1 MPKQP
6 ARSSKSKAHQKSKKK
21 TKVRSI
27 WVTIFLVLMMLH
39 GIVATYFF
47 YTLRTQEAALERHM
61 ILSLMVLHSL
71 ANILAAVGIW
81 YWKKWGLYVYAASTI
96 LGVVIGYISVGAYA
110 LFYMALPIL
119 ILGYLLRL
127 HWDYFE

>member
-1 MPKQP
+1 MPKQS
-6 ARSSKSKAHQKSKKK
+6 ARSSKSKAQQKSKKK

-27 WVTIFLVLMMLH
+27 WVTIFLALMVLH
-39 GIVATYFF
+39 GIFATYLF
-47 YTLRTQEAALERHM
+47 YTLRTQEAMLEKPM

-81 YWKKWGLYVYAASTI
+81 YWKKLGLYVYAASTI
-96 LGVVIGYISVGAYA
+96 LGVVIGYISVGAYS
-110 LFYMALPIL
+110 LFYMALPII
-119 ILGYLLRL
+119 ILGYLLRM